1 MQQAFKR
8 FQRCDHGIMIQ
19 STQFIIKVALKLIPR
34 STWTVQGDSNQNLI
48 LWMDVPQKLCI
59 SDPILAK
66 MRLKTVV

>member
-1 MQQAFKR
+1 
-8 FQRCDHGIMIQ
+8 MIQ

-34 STWTVQGDSNQNLI
+34 STWTVQGYSNQNI
-48 LWMDVPQKLCI
+48 KMDVPQKLCI